1 MPDIDWNDL
10 RFVLAVAR
18 TRTIA
23 AAARTLRVNETTVS
37 RRLRRAELA
46 LQSSLFER
54 VDGTL
59 RPTETGQAV
68 IDRAERIEA
77 EVSAL
82 DERAARIDGM
92 AAGIVRVTSIPLI
105 VNRLLLPAVRSLYD
119 AYPGLHL
126 ETVAEPRNLSIS
138 RRDAD
143 IALRLAR
150 PDREQ
155 AVLARKI
162 AVLKYAAY
170 GPTGRKSANLPWI
183 TYEEGLAAQ
192 PHVIWINHALKREGS
207 RPILTVNDSEV
218 ALQGIKL
225 GLGRSL
231 LPCAIGDREPGLRRL
246 GNGTPVLEREAW
258 LLVHPGARRLERVNA
273 VIEWIEE
280 TIGSN

>member
-10 RFVLAVAR
+10 RFVLAIAR
-18 TRTIA
+18 ARAIA
-23 AAARTLRVNETTVS
+23 PAARILRVNETTVS

-46 LQSSLFER
+46 MRSSLFER

-59 RPTETGQAV
+59 HPTEAGLAV

-77 EVSAL
+77 EVGSL
-82 DERAARIDGM
+82 DESVTKSDGI
-92 AAGIVRVTSIPLI
+92 ATGIVRVTPIPLI
-105 VNRLLLPAVRSLYD
+105 VNRLLLPAIRSLYA

-126 ETVAEPRNLSIS
+126 ETVAEPRSLSIS

-143 IALRLAR
+143 VALRLAR

-170 GPTGRKSANLPWI
+170 GPKGRKSANLPWI

-192 PHVIWINHALKREGS
+192 PHVIWINHAIKREGGH
-207 RPILTVNDSEV
+207 PTLTVNDSEV
-218 ALQGIKL
+218 ALQGIKE

-231 LPCAIGDREPGLRRL
+231 LPCVIGDREPRLRRL
-246 GNGTPVLEREAW
+246 GNGTPVLGVKR
-258 LLVHPGARRLERVNA
+258 
-273 VIEWIEE
+273 
-280 TIGSN
+280 SC